1 MYIVIVNV
9 VRTSLSECL
18 FFFGVKLCV
27 EKNVLRL
34 LHRKL
39 HLNKT
44 PCQLVELKSGIF
56 RFDVAQKKT
65 KKSQQPTAV

>member
-1 MYIVIVNV
+1 MYIVVVNV

-18 FFFGVKLCV
+18 SFFGVELCV

-44 PCQLVELKSGIF
+44 PCQLVEL
-56 RFDVAQKKT
+56 
-65 KKSQQPTAV
+65 